1 MAKKVSTENID
12 EILKEIDKPIQTANV
27 KQVKSK
33 SVKEKNIEKTE
44 TKQETPIA
52 EEIENEN
59 KEDKDN
65 ENIDND
71 LMETYY
77 EIFGKGYSTEDYEG
91 MYKKFCLLRNN
102 YPLKTAF
109 HTEALATYVKYAY
122 RRDRAIAEGD
132 SDMAKTWGVLAKDQ
146 ADKAKINPNQL
157 SVADLSDGMTSFSQ
171 LSSMVEKAQDII
183 PLLPEFKEQP
193 KDRVD
198 YTLWEY
204 VNCVLHLFGKPLIE
218 YKELYKFL
226 DYRYESLK
234 KRYKFI
240 KKEDDGNFD
249 TDDVDSEDI

>member
-1 MAKKVSTENID
+1 MARRMTGINLDDIMKEVDIEKAKTNKTKKKATEN
-12 EILKEIDKPIQTANV
+12 EESENTAQV
-27 KQVKSK
+27 KQVES
-33 SVKEKNIEKTE
+33 N
-44 TKQETPIA
+44 QETNQPSQ
-52 EEIENEN
+52 
-59 KEDKDN
+59 EDYK
-65 ENIDND
+65 
-71 LMETYY
+71 ETY
-77 EIFGKGYSTEDYEG
+77 IKLFGKGFSMEDYEG
-91 MYKKFCLLRNN
+91 MYEKFVSLANN

-122 RRDRAIAEGD
+122 RRDVAIAEGD
-132 SDMAKTWGVLAKDQ
+132 ADMAKTWGVLAKDQ

-240 KKEDDGNFD
+240 KKEDNGNFYN
-249 TDDVDSEDI
+249 DDVDSED